1 MDSGRNTDD
10 GRNKLNDM
18 AYSWVFFVS
27 RIIII
32 IIISCDNVRVELLS
46 VEIETLSGGVF
57 VIVRD
62 KRLSLKML
70 LAFYERK

>member
-32 IIISCDNVRVELLS
+32 IISCGNVRVELLS